1 MVETRTV
8 PLESLDD
15 SSDDEPLIALVKKK
29 PQHIEHNGTQGE
41 KDQNRQPEPE
51 SKNST
56 RKDSGLDDTSD
67 DEPLTKLLN
76 KLSRAKKATVQA
88 KRPGTTDIK
97 RGTGNGIKKTNNKF
111 TGGNPSHVGYALNI
125 VQHTHKP
132 TQYYSEWKEVS
143 IYLVFVIIVGSTQNE
158 DSYDSS
164 DDEPLIN
171 MVRKIPKQT
180 SLPFKKRPF
189 NTAREVNDVKK
200 RRNSSQNTNKIS
212 TDSSSGDSSDDVPL
226 INMVDKLKTQMR
238 TKTPTTT
245 ARKTPGIKKHRKV
258 FKKHNRSI
266 ETSDDSSDDE
276 QLINLTKKSPSKETE
291 SKILTRCVTKE
302 SNSNNCNKSE
312 GKMSREEEVSSDSDD
327 KPLINLVKKPLKAV
341 KKTTTPLKKRS
352 VSGKTVGARKKTRPD
367 IMNKAVIRRT
377 TKVVQRT
384 REALSGSLDDSSDDE
399 PLRKKM
405 VRNPQMKS
413 LMVILER
420 CDTKEVLE
428 DNYRDNVGN
437 TGKRSAGDKENSD
450 DELLIKMV
458 TNPPHSSP
466 ETMAEKENK
475 SQTALTMNL

>member
-8 PLESLDD
+8 RLESLDD

-111 TGGNPSHVGYALNI
+111 TG
-125 VQHTHKP
+125 
-132 TQYYSEWKEVS
+132 
-143 IYLVFVIIVGSTQNE
+143 STQNE

-164 DDEPLIN
+164 DDEPLIK
-171 MVRKIPKQT
+171 MIRKIPKQT

-189 NTAREVNDVKK
+189 NTAREMNDVKK

-245 ARKTPGIKKHRKV
+245 ARKTPGIKKPRKV

-276 QLINLTKKSPSKETE
+276 PLINLTKKFPSKGTE
-291 SKILTRCVTKE
+291 RTILKRCVTKE
-302 SNSNNCNKSE
+302 SNSNNCNKIE

-327 KPLINLVKKPLKAV
+327 KPLINLVKKPLKVV
-341 KKTTTPLKKRS
+341 KKTMTPLKKRS
-352 VSGKTVGARKKTRPD
+352 VSGKTVVARKKTRPD
-367 IMNKAVIRRT
+367 IRNKAVIRRS

-384 REALSGSLDDSSDDE
+384 REGSLDDSSDDE
-399 PLRKKM
+399 PLSKKM

-428 DNYRDNVGN
+428 DNYRANVGN

>member
-97 RGTGNGIKKTNNKF
+97 RGT
-111 TGGNPSHVGYALNI
+111 
-125 VQHTHKP
+125 
-132 TQYYSEWKEVS
+132 
-143 IYLVFVIIVGSTQNE
+143 GSTQNE

>member
-8 PLESLDD
+8 PLESLD

-29 PQHIEHNGTQGE
+29 PQHMEHNGTQGE

-88 KRPGTTDIK
+88 RPRTTDIK
-97 RGTGNGIKKTNNKF
+97 RGT
-111 TGGNPSHVGYALNI
+111 
-125 VQHTHKP
+125 
-132 TQYYSEWKEVS
+132 
-143 IYLVFVIIVGSTQNE
+143 GSTQNE

-164 DDEPLIN
+164 DDEPLIK

-200 RRNSSQNTNKIS
+200 CRNSSQNTNKMS

-245 ARKTPGIKKHRKV
+245 ARKTPGIKKPRKV

-276 QLINLTKKSPSKETE
+276 PLINLTKKSPSKETE
-291 SKILTRCVTKE
+291 RTILKRCVTKE
-302 SNSNNCNKSE
+302 SNSNNCNKIE

-352 VSGKTVGARKKTRPD
+352 VSGKTVVARKKTRPD
-367 IMNKAVIRRT
+367 IMNKDVIRRS
-377 TKVVQRT
+377 TKVLQRT
-384 REALSGSLDDSSDDE
+384 REGSLDDSSDDE
-399 PLRKKM
+399 PLSKKM

-428 DNYRDNVGN
+428 DNYRANVGN

-475 SQTALTMNL
+475 SETALTMNL

>member
-15 SSDDEPLIALVKKK
+15 SSDDEPLIVLVKKK

-67 DEPLTKLLN
+67 DEPMTKMLN
-76 KLSRAKKATVQA
+76 KLSRAKEATVQA
-88 KRPGTTDIK
+88 KRPATTGIQ
-97 RGTGNGIKKTNNKF
+97 RGT
-111 TGGNPSHVGYALNI
+111 
-125 VQHTHKP
+125 
-132 TQYYSEWKEVS
+132 
-143 IYLVFVIIVGSTQNE
+143 GSTQNE

-164 DDEPLIN
+164 DDEPLIK
-171 MVRKIPKQT
+171 MARKIPKQT

-238 TKTPTTT
+238 TKTPTTK
-245 ARKTPGIKKHRKV
+245 ARKTPGIKKPRKV
-258 FKKHNRSI
+258 LQKHNRSI

-276 QLINLTKKSPSKETE
+276 PLINLTKKSPSKETE
-291 SKILTRCVTKE
+291 RTILKRCVTKE
-302 SNSNNCNKSE
+302 SNSNNCNKIE

-352 VSGKTVGARKKTRPD
+352 VSGKTVVARKKTRPD
-367 IMNKAVIRRT
+367 IMNKAVIRRS

-384 REALSGSLDDSSDDE
+384 REGSLDDSSDDE
-399 PLRKKM
+399 PLSKKM

-428 DNYRDNVGN
+428 DNYRANVEN

>member
-29 PQHIEHNGTQGE
+29 PQHIEHNGSQGE

-88 KRPGTTDIK
+88 KRPGTTDIQ

-111 TGGNPSHVGYALNI
+111 T
-125 VQHTHKP
+125 
-132 TQYYSEWKEVS
+132 
-143 IYLVFVIIVGSTQNE
+143 GSTQNE

-164 DDEPLIN
+164 DDEPLIK
-171 MVRKIPKQT
+171 MIRKIPKQT

-245 ARKTPGIKKHRKV
+245 ARKTPGIKKPRKV

-276 QLINLTKKSPSKETE
+276 PLINLTKKSPSKETE
-291 SKILTRCVTKE
+291 RTILKRCVTKE
-302 SNSNNCNKSE
+302 SNSNNCNKIE

-352 VSGKTVGARKKTRPD
+352 GSGKTVVARKKTRPD
-367 IMNKAVIRRT
+367 IMNKAVIRRS

-384 REALSGSLDDSSDDE
+384 REGSLDDSSDDE
-399 PLRKKM
+399 PLSKKM

-428 DNYRDNVGN
+428 DNYRANVGN

>member
-76 KLSRAKKATVQA
+76 KLSRAKEATVQA
-88 KRPGTTDIK
+88 KRPGTTDIQ
-97 RGTGNGIKKTNNKF
+97 RGTGNGIKKTNNRF
-111 TGGNPSHVGYALNI
+111 T
-125 VQHTHKP
+125 
-132 TQYYSEWKEVS
+132 
-143 IYLVFVIIVGSTQNE
+143 GSTQNE

-164 DDEPLIN
+164 DDEPLIK
-171 MVRKIPKQT
+171 VARKIPKQT

-245 ARKTPGIKKHRKV
+245 ARKTPGIKKPRKV

-276 QLINLTKKSPSKETE
+276 PLIHLTKKSPSKETE
-291 SKILTRCVTKE
+291 RTILKRCDTKE
-302 SNSNNCNKSE
+302 SSSNNCNKIE
-312 GKMSREEEVSSDSDD
+312 GKMSR
-327 KPLINLVKKPLKAV
+327 VKKPLKAV
-341 KKTTTPLKKRS
+341 KKTTTPLKKMS
-352 VSGKTVGARKKTRPD
+352 VSGKTVVARKKTRPD
-367 IMNKAVIRRT
+367 IMNKAVIRRS

-384 REALSGSLDDSSDDE
+384 REGSLDDSSDDE
-399 PLRKKM
+399 PWSKKM
-405 VRNPQMKS
+405 VTNPQMKS

-428 DNYRDNVGN
+428 DNYRANVGN

>member
-8 PLESLDD
+8 PLESLD

-29 PQHIEHNGTQGE
+29 PQHMEHNGTQGE

-88 KRPGTTDIK
+88 RPRTTDIK
-97 RGTGNGIKKTNNKF
+97 RGT
-111 TGGNPSHVGYALNI
+111 
-125 VQHTHKP
+125 
-132 TQYYSEWKEVS
+132 
-143 IYLVFVIIVGSTQNE
+143 VFVIIVGSTQNE

-164 DDEPLIN
+164 DDEPLIK

-200 RRNSSQNTNKIS
+200 CRNSSQNTNKMS

-245 ARKTPGIKKHRKV
+245 ARKTPGIKKPRKV

-276 QLINLTKKSPSKETE
+276 PLINLTKKSPSKETE
-291 SKILTRCVTKE
+291 RTILKRCVTKE
-302 SNSNNCNKSE
+302 SNSNNCNKIE

-352 VSGKTVGARKKTRPD
+352 VSGKTVVARKKTRPD
-367 IMNKAVIRRT
+367 IMNKDVIRRS
-377 TKVVQRT
+377 TKVLQRT
-384 REALSGSLDDSSDDE
+384 REGSLDDSSDDE
-399 PLRKKM
+399 PLSKKM

-428 DNYRDNVGN
+428 DNYRANVGN

-475 SQTALTMNL
+475 SETALTMNL

>member
-8 PLESLDD
+8 RLESLDD

-111 TGGNPSHVGYALNI
+111 TGGNPSQAPQHVGYALNI

-132 TQYYSEWKEVS
+132 THYYSEWKEVS
-143 IYLVFVIIVGSTQNE
+143 IDLVFVIIVGSTQNE

-164 DDEPLIN
+164 DDEPLIK
-171 MVRKIPKQT
+171 MIRKIPKQT

-189 NTAREVNDVKK
+189 NTAREMNDVKK

-245 ARKTPGIKKHRKV
+245 ARKTPGIKKPRKV

-276 QLINLTKKSPSKETE
+276 PLINLTKKFPSKGTE
-291 SKILTRCVTKE
+291 RTILKRCVTKE
-302 SNSNNCNKSE
+302 SNSNNCNKIE

-327 KPLINLVKKPLKAV
+327 KPLINLVKKPLKVV
-341 KKTTTPLKKRS
+341 KKTMTPLKKRS
-352 VSGKTVGARKKTRPD
+352 VSGKTVVARKKTRPD
-367 IMNKAVIRRT
+367 IRNKAVIRRS

-384 REALSGSLDDSSDDE
+384 REGSLDDSSDDE
-399 PLRKKM
+399 PLSKKM

-428 DNYRDNVGN
+428 DNYRANVGN
-437 TGKRSAGDKENSD
+437 TGKRSAEH
-450 DELLIKMV
+450 L
-458 TNPPHSSP
+458 
-466 ETMAEKENK
+466 
-475 SQTALTMNL
+475 

>member
-8 PLESLDD
+8 PLESLD

-29 PQHIEHNGTQGE
+29 PQHMEHNGTQGE

-88 KRPGTTDIK
+88 RPRTTDIK
-97 RGTGNGIKKTNNKF
+97 RG
-111 TGGNPSHVGYALNI
+111 
-125 VQHTHKP
+125 
-132 TQYYSEWKEVS
+132 
-143 IYLVFVIIVGSTQNE
+143 
-158 DSYDSS
+158 
-164 DDEPLIN
+164 
-171 MVRKIPKQT
+171 
-180 SLPFKKRPF
+180 
-189 NTAREVNDVKK
+189 
-200 RRNSSQNTNKIS
+200 

-245 ARKTPGIKKHRKV
+245 ARKTPGIKKPRKV

-276 QLINLTKKSPSKETE
+276 PLINLTKKSPSKETE
-291 SKILTRCVTKE
+291 RTILKRCVTKE
-302 SNSNNCNKSE
+302 SNSNNCNKIE

-352 VSGKTVGARKKTRPD
+352 VSGKTVVARKKTRPD
-367 IMNKAVIRRT
+367 IMNKDVIRRS
-377 TKVVQRT
+377 TKVLQRT
-384 REALSGSLDDSSDDE
+384 REGSLDDSSDDE
-399 PLRKKM
+399 PLSKKM

-428 DNYRDNVGN
+428 DNYRANVGN

-475 SQTALTMNL
+475 SETALTMNL

>member
-76 KLSRAKKATVQA
+76 KLSRAKEATVQA
-88 KRPGTTDIK
+88 KRPGTTDIQ
-97 RGTGNGIKKTNNKF
+97 RGT
-111 TGGNPSHVGYALNI
+111 
-125 VQHTHKP
+125 
-132 TQYYSEWKEVS
+132 
-143 IYLVFVIIVGSTQNE
+143 GSTQNE

-164 DDEPLIN
+164 DDEPLIK
-171 MVRKIPKQT
+171 VARKIPKQT

-245 ARKTPGIKKHRKV
+245 ARKTPGIKKPRKV

-276 QLINLTKKSPSKETE
+276 PLIHLTKKSPSKETE
-291 SKILTRCVTKE
+291 RTILKRCDTKE
-302 SNSNNCNKSE
+302 SSSNNCNKIE

-341 KKTTTPLKKRS
+341 KKTTTPLKKMS
-352 VSGKTVGARKKTRPD
+352 VSGKTVVARKKTRPD
-367 IMNKAVIRRT
+367 IMNKAVIRRS

-384 REALSGSLDDSSDDE
+384 REGSLDDSSDDE
-399 PLRKKM
+399 PWSKKM
-405 VRNPQMKS
+405 VTNPQMKS

-428 DNYRDNVGN
+428 DNYRANVGN

>member
-15 SSDDEPLIALVKKK
+15 SSDDEPLIVLVKKK

-67 DEPLTKLLN
+67 DEPMTKMLN
-76 KLSRAKKATVQA
+76 KLSRAKEATVQA
-88 KRPGTTDIK
+88 KRPATTGIQ
-97 RGTGNGIKKTNNKF
+97 RGTGNGIKKTNNRF
-111 TGGNPSHVGYALNI
+111 T
-125 VQHTHKP
+125 
-132 TQYYSEWKEVS
+132 
-143 IYLVFVIIVGSTQNE
+143 GSTQNE

-164 DDEPLIN
+164 DDEPLIK
-171 MVRKIPKQT
+171 MARKIPKQT

-238 TKTPTTT
+238 TKTPTTK
-245 ARKTPGIKKHRKV
+245 ARKTPGIKKPRKV
-258 FKKHNRSI
+258 LQKHNRSI

-276 QLINLTKKSPSKETE
+276 PLINLTKKSPSKETE
-291 SKILTRCVTKE
+291 RTILKRCVTKE
-302 SNSNNCNKSE
+302 SNSNNCNKIE

-352 VSGKTVGARKKTRPD
+352 VSGKTVVARKKTRPD
-367 IMNKAVIRRT
+367 IMNKAVIRRS

-384 REALSGSLDDSSDDE
+384 REGSLDDSSDDE
-399 PLRKKM
+399 PLSKKM

-428 DNYRDNVGN
+428 DNYRANVEN

>member
-1 MVETRTV
+1 MVETRT
-8 PLESLDD
+8 ESLDD

-67 DEPLTKLLN
+67 DEPSTKLLN
-76 KLSRAKKATVQA
+76 KLSRAKEATVQA
-88 KRPGTTDIK
+88 KRPVTTDIQ
-97 RGTGNGIKKTNNKF
+97 RGTGNGIKKTNNRF
-111 TGGNPSHVGYALNI
+111 T
-125 VQHTHKP
+125 
-132 TQYYSEWKEVS
+132 
-143 IYLVFVIIVGSTQNE
+143 GSTQNE

-164 DDEPLIN
+164 DDEPLIK
-171 MVRKIPKQT
+171 MARKIPKQT

-212 TDSSSGDSSDDVPL
+212 TGSSSGDSSDDVPL

-245 ARKTPGIKKHRKV
+245 ARKTPGIKKPRKV

-276 QLINLTKKSPSKETE
+276 PLINLTKKSPSKETE
-291 SKILTRCVTKE
+291 RTILKRCVTKE
-302 SNSNNCNKSE
+302 SNSNNCNKIE

-341 KKTTTPLKKRS
+341 KKTTTSLKKRS
-352 VSGKTVGARKKTRPD
+352 VSGKTVVARKKTRPD
-367 IMNKAVIRRT
+367 IMNKAVIRRS

-384 REALSGSLDDSSDDE
+384 REGSLDDSSDDE
-399 PLRKKM
+399 PLSKKM

-428 DNYRDNVGN
+428 DNYRANVGN

>member
-67 DEPLTKLLN
+67 DEPLTKLVN
-76 KLSRAKKATVQA
+76 KLPRAKKSTVQA
-88 KRPGTTDIK
+88 KRPGTTNIK

-111 TGGNPSHVGYALNI
+111 TG
-125 VQHTHKP
+125 
-132 TQYYSEWKEVS
+132 
-143 IYLVFVIIVGSTQNE
+143 STQNE

-164 DDEPLIN
+164 DDEPLIK
-171 MVRKIPKQT
+171 MVKKIPKQT

-200 RRNSSQNTNKIS
+200 RRNISQNTNKIS

-226 INMVDKLKTQMR
+226 IKMVDKLKTQMR

-245 ARKTPGIKKHRKV
+245 ARKTPGIKKPSKV

-276 QLINLTKKSPSKETE
+276 PLINLTKKSPAKETE
-291 SKILTRCVTKE
+291 STIPKRCVAKE
-302 SNSNNCNKSE
+302 SNSNNCNKIK
-312 GKMSREEEVSSDSDD
+312 GKISREEEVSSDDE
-327 KPLINLVKKPLKAV
+327 PLINLVKKPLKAV
-341 KKTTTPLKKRS
+341 KKTTTPLKKRG
-352 VSGKTVGARKKTRPD
+352 VSGKTVVARKKTRPD
-367 IMNKAVIRRT
+367 IVNKAVIRRS
-377 TKVVQRT
+377 TKVVQST
-384 REALSGSLDDSSDDE
+384 REGSLDDSSDDG
-399 PLRKKM
+399 PLSKKM
-405 VRNPQMKS
+405 VRNPPMKS

-420 CDTKEVLE
+420 CDTKEVME
-428 DNYRDNVGN
+428 DNYRANVGN

>member
-1 MVETRTV
+1 M
-8 PLESLDD
+8 
-15 SSDDEPLIALVKKK
+15 
-29 PQHIEHNGTQGE
+29 EHNGTQGE

-88 KRPGTTDIK
+88 RPRTTDIK
-97 RGTGNGIKKTNNKF
+97 RGT
-111 TGGNPSHVGYALNI
+111 
-125 VQHTHKP
+125 
-132 TQYYSEWKEVS
+132 
-143 IYLVFVIIVGSTQNE
+143 GSTQNE

-164 DDEPLIN
+164 DDEPLIK

-200 RRNSSQNTNKIS
+200 CRNSSQNTNKMS

-245 ARKTPGIKKHRKV
+245 ARKTPGIKKPRKV

-276 QLINLTKKSPSKETE
+276 PLINLTKKSPSKETE
-291 SKILTRCVTKE
+291 RTILKRCVTKE
-302 SNSNNCNKSE
+302 SNSNNCNKIE

-352 VSGKTVGARKKTRPD
+352 VSGKTVVARKKTRPD
-367 IMNKAVIRRT
+367 IMNKDVIRRS
-377 TKVVQRT
+377 TKVLQRT
-384 REALSGSLDDSSDDE
+384 REGSLDDSSDDE
-399 PLRKKM
+399 PLSKKM

-428 DNYRDNVGN
+428 DNYRANVGN

-475 SQTALTMNL
+475 SETALTMNL

>member
-8 PLESLDD
+8 PLESLD

-29 PQHIEHNGTQGE
+29 PQHMEHNGTQGE

-88 KRPGTTDIK
+88 RPRTTDIK

-111 TGGNPSHVGYALNI
+111 TG
-125 VQHTHKP
+125 
-132 TQYYSEWKEVS
+132 
-143 IYLVFVIIVGSTQNE
+143 STQNE

-164 DDEPLIN
+164 DDEPLIK

-200 RRNSSQNTNKIS
+200 CRNSSQNTNKMS

-245 ARKTPGIKKHRKV
+245 ARKTPGIKKPRKV

-276 QLINLTKKSPSKETE
+276 PLINLTKKSPSKETE
-291 SKILTRCVTKE
+291 RTILKRCVTKE
-302 SNSNNCNKSE
+302 SNSNNCNKIE

-352 VSGKTVGARKKTRPD
+352 VSGKTVVARKKTRPD
-367 IMNKAVIRRT
+367 IMNKDVIRRS
-377 TKVVQRT
+377 TKVLQRT
-384 REALSGSLDDSSDDE
+384 REGSLDDSSDDE
-399 PLRKKM
+399 PLSKKM

-428 DNYRDNVGN
+428 DNYRANVGN

-475 SQTALTMNL
+475 SETALTMNL

>member
-8 PLESLDD
+8 PLESLD

-29 PQHIEHNGTQGE
+29 PQHMEHNGTQGE

-88 KRPGTTDIK
+88 RPRTTDIK
-97 RGTGNGIKKTNNKF
+97 RGT
-111 TGGNPSHVGYALNI
+111 
-125 VQHTHKP
+125 
-132 TQYYSEWKEVS
+132 
-143 IYLVFVIIVGSTQNE
+143 GSTQNE

-164 DDEPLIN
+164 DDEPLIK

-200 RRNSSQNTNKIS
+200 CRNSSQNTNKMS

-245 ARKTPGIKKHRKV
+245 ARKTPGIKKPRKV

-276 QLINLTKKSPSKETE
+276 PLINLTKKSPSKETE
-291 SKILTRCVTKE
+291 RTILKRCVTKE
-302 SNSNNCNKSE
+302 SNSNNCNKIE
-312 GKMSREEEVSSDSDD
+312 GKMSR
-327 KPLINLVKKPLKAV
+327 VKKPLKAV

-352 VSGKTVGARKKTRPD
+352 VSGKTVVARKKTRPD
-367 IMNKAVIRRT
+367 IMNKDVIRRS
-377 TKVVQRT
+377 TKVLQRT
-384 REALSGSLDDSSDDE
+384 REGSLDDSSDDE
-399 PLRKKM
+399 PLSKKM

-428 DNYRDNVGN
+428 DNYRANVGN

-475 SQTALTMNL
+475 SETALTMNL

>member
-8 PLESLDD
+8 PLESLD

-29 PQHIEHNGTQGE
+29 PQHMEHNGTQGE

-88 KRPGTTDIK
+88 RPRTTDIK

-111 TGGNPSHVGYALNI
+111 TG
-125 VQHTHKP
+125 
-132 TQYYSEWKEVS
+132 
-143 IYLVFVIIVGSTQNE
+143 STQNE

-164 DDEPLIN
+164 DDEPLIK

-200 RRNSSQNTNKIS
+200 CRNSSQNTNKMS

-245 ARKTPGIKKHRKV
+245 ARKTPGIKKPRKV

-276 QLINLTKKSPSKETE
+276 PLINLTKKSPSKETE
-291 SKILTRCVTKE
+291 RTILKRCVTKE
-302 SNSNNCNKSE
+302 SNSNNCNKIE
-312 GKMSREEEVSSDSDD
+312 GKMSR
-327 KPLINLVKKPLKAV
+327 VKKPLKAV

-352 VSGKTVGARKKTRPD
+352 VSGKTVVARKKTRPD
-367 IMNKAVIRRT
+367 IMNKDVIRRS
-377 TKVVQRT
+377 TKVLQRT
-384 REALSGSLDDSSDDE
+384 REGSLDDSSDDE
-399 PLRKKM
+399 PLSKKM

-428 DNYRDNVGN
+428 DNYRANVGN

-475 SQTALTMNL
+475 SETALTMNL

>member
-8 PLESLDD
+8 RLESLDD

-97 RGTGNGIKKTNNKF
+97 RGTG
-111 TGGNPSHVGYALNI
+111 
-125 VQHTHKP
+125 
-132 TQYYSEWKEVS
+132 
-143 IYLVFVIIVGSTQNE
+143 STQNE

-164 DDEPLIN
+164 DDEPLIK
-171 MVRKIPKQT
+171 MIRKIPKQT

-189 NTAREVNDVKK
+189 NTAREMNDVKK

-245 ARKTPGIKKHRKV
+245 ARKTPGIKKPRKV

-276 QLINLTKKSPSKETE
+276 PLINLTKKFPSKGTE
-291 SKILTRCVTKE
+291 RTILKRCVTKE
-302 SNSNNCNKSE
+302 SNSNNCNKIE

-327 KPLINLVKKPLKAV
+327 KPLINLVKKPLKVV
-341 KKTTTPLKKRS
+341 KKTMTPLKKRS
-352 VSGKTVGARKKTRPD
+352 VSGKTVVARKKTRPD
-367 IMNKAVIRRT
+367 IRNKAVIRRS

-384 REALSGSLDDSSDDE
+384 REGSLDDSSDDE
-399 PLRKKM
+399 PLSKKM

-428 DNYRDNVGN
+428 DNYRANVGN